1 MPQIAG
7 KHIVMQMLQAEG
19 VKYIFGNP
27 GTTETP
33 FLDAVQ
39 DYPDIQYMLATQEA
53 PAIGMADAYA
63 RATGRPSFANLHVA
77 GGLANGIS
85 MLYDAYRGGTPMV
98 LTAGQS
104 DTRMLLQEPTLS
116 GNLVEMTR
124 QYTKWSFEVQHAK
137 DIPEA
142 MRRAFKIAKT
152 PPTGPVFLSLPWNVL
167 DEEADVDIVPSSDGY
182 FRIRPDAQA
191 LEKAS
196 EILANAQN
204 PLMVVGDRIAQS
216 MAVEEAVRVAELL
229 GAPVRSTAFSEVNF
243 PTSHSLYLGA
253 LDLTSS
259 AGRKQFEQHDAILA
273 VGTNVFSQFFY
284 TDPILP
290 PGVKLVHLDST
301 PYEIERTFPVAAGL
315 WADPKAGLTELAES
329 LEDRMSGS
337 QREAAVSRAA
347 EIGDLKQK
355 KVDALHKRGKDKW
368 DNALMPPERMMKEI
382 ADALP
387 PNAIIV
393 DESITSSGA
402 LRGAIDF
409 DEPGSFF
416 GIRGGALGW
425 GMGGALGV
433 HLAHPDRKV
442 VAVVGDGAAM
452 YTIQSLWTA
461 TRYKMP
467 VTYVICNN
475 QSYRILKNAMVN
487 YLSGSGRDSQFVGMN
502 FTENPMDYSRIAEG
516 FGLFGQRI
524 SDSRELRPALEKA
537 FAHDG
542 PSLVDVV
549 IDGALD
555 VRS

>member
-7 KHIVMQMLQAEG
+7 KHIVMRMLQAEG

-85 MLYDAYRGGTPMV
+85 MLYDAYRGGTPLV

-116 GNLVEMTR
+116 GDLVEMTR
-124 QYTKWSFEVQHAK
+124 QYTKWSFEVHHAK

-152 PPTGPVFLSLPWNVL
+152 PPTGPVFLALPWNVL
-167 DEEADVDIVPSSDGY
+167 DEEADVDFVPSSDGY

-196 EILANAQN
+196 EILANTQN

-229 GAPVRSTAFSEVNF
+229 GTPVRSTAFSEVNF
-243 PTSHSLYLGA
+243 PTSHPLYLGA
-253 LDLTSS
+253 LNLASS

-301 PYEIERTFPVAAGL
+301 PYEIERSFPVAAGL
-315 WADPKAGLTELAES
+315 WADPKAGLTELAGS

-347 EIGDLKQK
+347 EIGDQKQK
-355 KVDALHKRGKDKW
+355 SLDARNQRGKDKW
-368 DNALMPPERMMKEI
+368 DNDLMPPERMMKEL

-387 PNAIIV
+387 SNATVV
-393 DESITSSGA
+393 DESITSGGA

-416 GIRGGALGW
+416 SIRGGALGW
-425 GMGGALGV
+425 AMGGALGV
-433 HLAHPDRKV
+433 HLAQPDRKV

-461 TRYKMP
+461 ARYNMP

-487 YLSGSGRDSQFVGMN
+487 YLSGSGRDSEFVGMN
-502 FTENPMDYSRIAEG
+502 FHENPMDYSRIAEG
-516 FGLFGQRI
+516 FGLFGQRV
-524 SDSRELRPALEKA
+524 SDSKELRAALEKA

-555 VRS
+555 NV